1 MNILLIIR
9 AEIICLV
16 IQVFLLVYSALYN
29 RGRNERSFLRI
40 CCWGLLHVVFDIIT
54 VYTVNHLETVPH
66 GVNWLCHVV
75 FFMSAMMFCYE
86 FLNYIFWVSYPEKIS
101 KKLRILSTAIPIL
114 YLVLIPFLEIDYL
127 AGRGTNYSYG
137 PCVFAGYGCTVVLF
151 VSGVSVIIINYKK
164 IEKSV
169 RRALLPMVLFM
180 AGGVMYQIFVP
191 EFLFTGAGLTLVTVG
206 MYFALENP
214 TERYRSRAYIDLDT
228 SVKSKNC
235 YDEEVVTLNR
245 KYRSGVSP
253 KDVVCVVCDLNGLKD
268 VNDTYG
274 HLVGDELIRLAASVL
289 RDHLKSAHNIYRV
302 GGDEFVAIYVD
313 KQVSRAEQEVEQVK
327 NHSSQSHTGNGCPL
341 SMAIGLAKSSDGDS
355 ILDVVAAADKIMY
368 QEKAKMK
375 ALKVNSI
382 NDYQ

>member
-29 RGRNERSFLRI
+29 KGKTERIFLRI

-54 VYTVNHLETVPH
+54 VYTVNHLETVPQR
-66 GVNWLCHVV
+66 VNWLCHVI
-75 FFMSAMMFCYE
+75 FYMAAIMFCYE
-86 FLNYIFWVSYPEKIS
+86 FLNYIFQVSYPEKIT
-101 KKLRILSTAIPIL
+101 KKLRIISAAVPII
-114 YLVLIPFLEIDYL
+114 YLALIPFLEIEYPM
-127 AGRGTNYSYG
+127 GRGTRYSFG
-137 PCVFAGYGCTVVLF
+137 PCVYAGYGCTVILF
-151 VSGVSVIIINYKK
+151 VSGVSVILINYKK
-164 IEKSV
+164 MEKGV

-180 AGGVMYQIFVP
+180 AGGVMYQVFVP
-191 EFLFTGAGLTLVTVG
+191 EFLFTGGGLTLVTVG
-206 MYFALENP
+206 MYFAVENP

-235 YDEEVVTLNR
+235 YDEDLVTLEQ
-245 KYRSGVSP
+245 KYRSCVPP
-253 KDVVCVVCDLNGLKD
+253 KDIACVVCDLNTLKK

-289 RDHLKSAHNIYRV
+289 KDHLKSAYNIYRV

-313 KQVSRAEQEVEQVK
+313 EQVPQAEQEIKQVQD
-327 NHSSQSHTGNGCPL
+327 HSGKLHTENGCPL

-355 ILDVVAAADKIMY
+355 ILDVVAAADKKMY

-375 ALKVNSI
+375 GLA
-382 NDYQ
+382 